1 MRDSHLKEVD
11 MQLEK
16 VYLDNIDGLLN
27 EEDNELVEGLE
38 LKNLIPKDDFQITV
52 MYVISMLQSNGNVF
66 KKCERKSKGL
76 K

>member
-27 EEDNELVEGLE
+27 EEDNELVKGLE
-38 LKNLIPKDDFQITV
+38 LKNLKFYWKRRMRGDSKV
-52 MYVISMLQSNGNVF
+52 MVF
-66 KKCERKSKGL
+66 G
-76 K
+76 